1 MTPEIVLSLFP
12 RDQIIEF
19 GGLPVLD
26 AVPSRV
32 SWELRESAAAELERL
47 GAPVPPHLAPG
58 EDDDAARLAA
68 ALGDPGSVAWWL
80 PLVAWEDGAFRYAD
94 DYLEGLV
101 EQVGG
106 EAFSTL
112 VIGGTF
118 DHGRV
123 EDDAGK
129 PINAPRPRIILTPPG
144 GDPYV
149 DDDDVVLSHAVEALA
164 RRADDLPNLRALFI
178 GEIDDDQIFC
188 GAEVGVAALLD
199 AFPGLVELTVCAQF
213 AMRFRASGHTE
224 LRRLALHGV
233 MVTDEIAN
241 VAACRLPALEHLEL
255 WSTEDFGD
263 AQDPGEREAF
273 GELFWS
279 GTMPRLRHLGLRE
292 FTFVDDLVEQL
303 ATSPLLP
310 RLDSLDLSHSLLTGK
325 GAQALIN
332 AEGFRDLTRLV
343 LRRHC
348 MDAETTETIRRAFTE
363 AGVDV
368 DVSGGRRTG

>member
-1 MTPEIVLSLFP
+1 MTPEIILSLFP
-12 RDQIIEF
+12 RTQIIEF

-26 AVPSRV
+26 VVPSRA
-32 SWELRESAAAELERL
+32 SWELRGSAAAELERL
-47 GAPVPPHLAPG
+47 GEPVPPHLEPD

-80 PLVAWEDGAFRYAD
+80 PLVAWEDGGFRYAD
-94 DYLEGLV
+94 EYLAGLV

-106 EAFSTL
+106 EAFTTL

-123 EDDAGK
+123 EEDAK
-129 PINAPRPRIILTPPG
+129 EPITAPRPGIYLTPPG

-149 DDDDVVLSHAVEALA
+149 DDDATVLSRAVLALA
-164 RRADDLPNLRALFI
+164 RRAVDLPNLRALFI
-178 GEIDDDQIFC
+178 GEIDDDQLFS
-188 GAEVGVAALLD
+188 GAELDVAALLQ
-199 AFPGLVELTVCAQF
+199 AFPRLEELAVCAQL
-213 AMRFRASGHTE
+213 AMRFRASGHTG

-233 MVTDEIAN
+233 MVADEIEN

-263 AQDPGEREAF
+263 AQDPGERAAL
-273 GELFWS
+273 GELFAS
-279 GTMPRLRHLGLRE
+279 GTLPRLRHLGLRE
-292 FTFVDDLVEQL
+292 FTFIDDMVEQL
-303 ATSPLLP
+303 AASPLLP
-310 RLDSLDLSHSLLTGK
+310 RLDSLDLSHSLLTDK
-325 GAQALIN
+325 GAQALMN
-332 AEGFRDLTRLV
+332 ADGFRDLNRLK

-348 MDAETTETIRRAFTE
+348 MYAEMTETVRRAFTE

-368 DVSGGRRTG
+368 DVSDGRRAG